1 MPGPASDADV
11 RRPRHPISR
20 PARGARLAGM
30 LDLHRVCDERDSRY
44 DGAFVVAVR
53 TTGVYCRP
61 SCAGRPL
68 PRNRSFLP
76 SPAAARREGY
86 RACKRCKPDSVVSLD
101 LDYFGARAVAG
112 IEEVA
117 DGEYRRTLPDGS
129 ILRGSDDSPLAR
141 RLRDDDADLLAVNE
155 VLSADP
161 VLAPLVASAPW
172 RRVPGHVDGFEIAV
186 RAILGQ
192 QVSIAAAR
200 TNTGRLVARYGEQ
213 LAAPDGSLTH
223 RWPSPAA
230 LRDAEIPGPRS
241 RAHAIRALAAADLD
255 LSYGADPAPLLEL
268 PGIGPWTAA
277 YVAMRALG
285 DRDAF
290 MPTDLGVRRGLEKLG
305 LPGDPR
311 SAERHAER
319 WRPFRSYAMQHL
331 WAVAA

>member
-1 MPGPASDADV
+1 
-11 RRPRHPISR
+11 
-20 PARGARLAGM
+20 M

-53 TTGVYCRP
+53 TTRIYCRP
-61 SCAGRPL
+61 SCSGRPL

-86 RACKRCKPDSVVSLD
+86 RACKRCKPDDAARLD
-101 LDYFGARAVAG
+101 LGFLAARAVAG
-112 IEEVA
+112 IEEIR
-117 DGEYRRTLPDGS
+117 DGVYRRTLRDGS
-129 ILRGSDDSPLAR
+129 VLTSRDDSPLAR
-141 RLRDDDADLLAVNE
+141 RVRDEDADLLAVNE

-161 VLAPLVASAPW
+161 VLAPLVAEAPW
-172 RRVPGHVDGFEIAV
+172 RRVPGHVDGFELAV

-192 QVSIAAAR
+192 QVSVAAAR
-200 TNTGRLVARYGEQ
+200 TNAGTLVARYGEP
-213 LAAPDGSLTH
+213 LGEPDGGLTH
-223 RWPSPAA
+223 RWPAPAA
-230 LRDAEIPGPRS
+230 LRDAEIPGPRT
-241 RAHAIRALAAADLD
+241 RGAAIRALAAADLD

-268 PGIGPWTAA
+268 PGVGPWTAS

-290 MPTDLGVRRGLEKLG
+290 MPTDLGVRRGFEALG

-311 SAERHAER
+311 SAERYAER
-319 WRPFRSYAMQHL
+319 WRPFRSYALQHL

>member
-1 MPGPASDADV
+1 
-11 RRPRHPISR
+11 
-20 PARGARLAGM
+20 M

-61 SCAGRPL
+61 SCSGRPL
-68 PRNRSFLP
+68 PRNRSFLA
-76 SPAAARREGY
+76 SPAVARRAGY
-86 RACKRCKPDSVVSLD
+86 RACKRCKPDTAMSLD
-101 LDYFGARAVAG
+101 LGFFGVRAVAG
-112 IEEVA
+112 IEEVV
-117 DGEYRRTLPDGS
+117 DGEYRRTLRDGL
-129 ILRGSDDSPLAR
+129 ILCASDDSPLAR
-141 RLRDDDADLLAVNE
+141 RLRDDDADLIAVNE

-161 VLAPLVASAPW
+161 VLAPLVAQAPW

-192 QVSIAAAR
+192 QVSVAAAR
-200 TNTGRLVARYGEQ
+200 TNAGRLVARYGRQ
-213 LAAPDGSLTH
+213 LASPSGSLTH
-223 RWPSPAA
+223 TWPSPAA
-230 LRDAEIPGPRS
+230 LRDAEIPGPRT
-241 RAHAIRALAAADLD
+241 RGAAIRALAAADLD
-255 LSYGADPAPLLEL
+255 LSYGADPAVLLDI
-268 PGIGPWTAA
+268 PGIGPWTAS
-277 YVAMRALG
+277 YVAMRAFG

-319 WRPFRSYAMQHL
+319 WRPFRSYAVQHL

>member
-1 MPGPASDADV
+1 
-11 RRPRHPISR
+11 
-20 PARGARLAGM
+20 M

-53 TTGVYCRP
+53 TTGIYCRP

-68 PRNRSFLP
+68 PRNRSFLA

-86 RACKRCKPDSVVSLD
+86 RACKRCKPDSVVGLD
-101 LDYFGARAVAG
+101 LDFFGARAVAG

-129 ILRGSDDSPLAR
+129 ILRASDDSPLAR

-155 VLSADP
+155 VLSDDP
-161 VLAPLVASAPW
+161 VLAPLVARAPW

-186 RAILGQ
+186 RAVLGQ
-192 QVSIAAAR
+192 QVSVAAAR
-200 TNTGRLVARYGEQ
+200 TNAGRLVARYGEP
-213 LAAPDGSLTH
+213 LASPSGSLTH
-223 RWPSPAA
+223 RWPAPAA
-230 LRDAEIPGPRS
+230 LRDAEIAGPRS
-241 RAHAIRALAAADLD
+241 RGAAIRALAATVDDGQLD
-255 LSYGADPAPLLEL
+255 LSFGADPAALFDI
-268 PGIGPWTAA
+268 PGIGPWTVA

-290 MPTDLGVRRGLEKLG
+290 MPTDLGVRRGLERLG
-305 LPGDPR
+305 LPGDPK

-331 WAVAA
+331 WAVVQ